1 MYPFPTTIYFLL
13 PAPLLRDP
21 EADRSHLSLKILATV
36 LYFASRGRGK
46 T

>member
-1 MYPFPTTIYFLL
+1 MHPFLNTIHFLL

-21 EADRSHLSLKILATV
+21 EANRSHLSLKILATV